1 MRIKLILTSL
11 IVVNSYALSIA
22 PTISTLG
29 IGLEAKQNIIGNLS
43 IKLNANKLNVSV
55 PYDTNLALDL
65 NSYGLLLNY
74 NVWHNISIDAG
85 VYKING
91 SQYQDLSVDAQIAQG
106 KYILAQGNVTQH
118 QQTTIDSITPYLGL
132 SYTSNTDKGFYF
144 SSNVGMMI
152 VPTHLTNKAVATGT
166 AMGRHETLNIPET
179 YQDKNI
185 FYPVLGI
192 QVGYNF

>member
-1 MRIKLILTSL
+1 MKIKLILSSL
-11 IVVNSYALSIA
+11 ISINCYALSIA

-29 IGLEAKQNIIGNLS
+29 AGIEAKQQIIGDLS
-43 IKLNANKLNVSV
+43 IKLNANKLAISV

-106 KYILAQGNVTQH
+106 KYIIAQGNVTQH
-118 QQTTIDSITPYLGL
+118 QQATIDSITPYLGL
-132 SYTSNTDKGFYF
+132 SYTSNTEKGFYF
-144 SSNVGMMI
+144 SSNVGIMI
-152 VPTHLTNKAVATGT
+152 VPTHLTNKTVASGS
-166 AMGRHETLNIPET
+166 AMNQTITLDIPDT
-179 YQDKNI
+179 HQDKNI
-185 FYPVLGI
+185 FYPVVGI